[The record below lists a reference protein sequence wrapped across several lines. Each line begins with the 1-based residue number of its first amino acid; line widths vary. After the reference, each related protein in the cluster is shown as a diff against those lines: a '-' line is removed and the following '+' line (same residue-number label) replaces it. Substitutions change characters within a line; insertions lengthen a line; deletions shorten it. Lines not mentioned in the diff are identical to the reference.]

1 MPDFAEALRRYRKSA
16 DAGNS
21 AAMHRLGLAYENGE
35 GLPRDQVEGRCHGA
49 SGLRSHW
56 RLGSQGDE
64 ENQLHRVPVSA

>member
-1 MPDFAEALRRYRKSA
+1 VAAQPDVTLAELRAKLIEER
-16 DAGNS
+16 
-21 AAMHRLGLAYENGE
+21 GE
-35 GLPRDQVEGRCHGA
+35 RRCHGA

>member
-1 MPDFAEALRRYRKSA
+1 VLA
-16 DAGNS
+16 S
-21 AAMHRLGLAYENGE
+21 AAGIDRRREIVGHPFGLIEQWMNSG
-35 GLPRDQVEGRCHGA
+35 RRCHGA